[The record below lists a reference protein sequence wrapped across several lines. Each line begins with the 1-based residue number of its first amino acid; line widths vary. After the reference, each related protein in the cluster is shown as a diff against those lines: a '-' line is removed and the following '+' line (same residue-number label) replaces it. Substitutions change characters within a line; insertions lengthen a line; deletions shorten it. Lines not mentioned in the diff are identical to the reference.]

1 MTDREFLN
9 AQIAAVERMKEMNSR
24 SRYQNQNPHPMPPVP
39 SFVNIPENKNQR
51 SDTSFGHSV
60 KHNPPKKDTAPN
72 NVEKKVQKPKSATN
86 NGIFGLPFLDKILK
100 DSDTTLIIGLL
111 LLLMS
116 ENADK
121 KLLFALVYIL
131 I

>member
-1 MTDREFLN
+1 MTDKEFLN

-24 SRYQNQNPHPMPPVP
+24 SHFQNQKSHPMPPVP
-39 SFVNIPENKNQR
+39 SFVNIPDNKTKR
-51 SDTSFGHSV
+51 SDTSFGKSDIP
-60 KHNPPKKDTAPN
+60 KPPNQNTAPHN
-72 NVEKKVQKPKSATN
+72 IPHKNRNQPQSDF
-86 NGIFGLPFLDKILK
+86 GIGMPFFDKFLK
-100 DSDTTLIIGLL
+100 DSDSALIIGLL

-121 KLLFALVYIL
+121 KLLFALIYIL